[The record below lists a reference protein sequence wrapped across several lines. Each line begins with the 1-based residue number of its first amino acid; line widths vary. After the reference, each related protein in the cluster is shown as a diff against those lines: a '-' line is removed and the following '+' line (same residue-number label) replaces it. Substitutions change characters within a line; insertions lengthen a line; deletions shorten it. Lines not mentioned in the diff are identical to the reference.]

1 LNSALRILAAGIFVA
16 LPATAATCESLA
28 TLSMP
33 GVTVTSVAGATTP
46 VEFCRVKA
54 VARPVADSEIQ
65 IDVWL
70 PTAASWNGKLLGTGN
85 GGYSGAMSIPA
96 MQTAVK
102 NGYAVAGSD
111 TGHPGG
117 DLQFGQGH
125 PEKIADWAWRAV
137 HVMTDVAKLT
147 VRNYYGKFPQQA
159 YFSGCSTGGQQ
170 ALSEAQRFPGDYD
183 GIVAGDPGNDRIHL
197 NIGFLWSWLAT
208 HENGAEILPASKL
221 PMITRAVVARCDAID
236 GLKDGLIDDP
246 RRCHFDPGTLLC
258 KSGDNA
264 ECLTAQQVAAVRK
277 VYEGATNPRT
287 HKRIFPGWIPGSES
301 GWRGYFVGHAEPA
314 RVDFWRLWLFGDLK
328 WDPATFDFDRD
339 VEWADAKLAETSTLN
354 ADLRPYRANHGK
366 LILYQGWA
374 DPVVPPEDT
383 LQYFDAM
390 QRAAGSGGTADFA
403 RLFMV
408 PGMGH
413 CQGGPGPSVFD
424 PLDAL
429 DAWVTKG
436 TAPERIVAAHRTA
449 EKVDR
454 TRPLCPYPQ
463 VARRKGTG
471 DIDDAANFACIAPP
485 R

>member
-1 LNSALRILAAGIFVA
+1 LISNLRIVAAAIVTVWPGA
-16 LPATAATCESLA
+16 AATCESL
-28 TLSMP
+28 TSLFMP
-33 GVTVTSVAGATTP
+33 GVTVTSAAVAATP

-65 IDVWL
+65 IEVWL
-70 PTAASWNGKLLGTGN
+70 PPAASWNGKLLGTGN
-85 GGYSGAMSIPA
+85 GGYSSTMSISA
-96 MQTAVK
+96 MQAALK
-102 NGYAVAGSD
+102 EGYAVAGSD
-111 TGHPGG
+111 TGHSGG
-117 DLQFGQGH
+117 DLRFGQGH

-137 HVMTDVAKLT
+137 HAMTDVAKLT
-147 VRNYYGKFPQQA
+147 ARNYYGEFPRKA

-170 ALSEAQRFPGDYD
+170 ALSEAQRFPKDYD

-208 HENGAEILPASKL
+208 HENGADILPAAKL
-221 PMITRAVVARCDAID
+221 PMITRAVVAQCDAKD

-246 RRCHFDPGTLLC
+246 RRCHFDPAALLC

-264 ECLTAQQVAAVRK
+264 ECLTAPQVAAVRK
-277 VYEGATNPRT
+277 VYAGAANPRS
-287 HKRIFPGWIPGSES
+287 HKQILPGWAPGTES
-301 GWRGYFVGHAEPA
+301 GWGGYFVGHAEPA
-314 RVDFWRLWLFGDLK
+314 RIDFWRLWLFGDPK

-339 VEWADAKLAETSTLN
+339 VAWADEKLAETSAVN
-354 ADLRPYRANHGK
+354 ADLRPFRANGGK
-366 LILYQGWA
+366 LLLYQGWA

-383 LQYFDAM
+383 IQYFDAV
-390 QRAAGSGGTADFA
+390 QRAAGGSAADFA

-424 PLDAL
+424 PLAAL
-429 DAWVTKG
+429 DAWATKDI
-436 TAPERIVAAHRTA
+436 APNRIVAAHRTA
-449 EKVDR
+449 GKVDR

-463 VARRKGTG
+463 VARRQGNG
-471 DIDDAANFACIAPP
+471 DIDDAASFVCAAPP